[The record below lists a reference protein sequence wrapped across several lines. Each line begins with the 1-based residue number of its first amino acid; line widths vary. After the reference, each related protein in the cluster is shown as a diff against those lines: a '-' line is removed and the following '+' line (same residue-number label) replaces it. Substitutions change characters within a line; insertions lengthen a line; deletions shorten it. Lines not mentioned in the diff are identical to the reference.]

1 VSNAGADAIFTGTV
15 DIVEHLGELT
25 LLYVDCG
32 NAEETIVVKIDGES
46 SIRRGDEVS
55 LSAPTDRLHVFDEK
69 GIAYPR
75 K

>member
-1 VSNAGADAIFTGTV
+1 
-15 DIVEHLGELT
+15 LT

-32 NAEETIVVKIDGES
+32 NAEETIVVKIEGES